1 VTGNIKP
8 LAEQSLHSVSVAGA
22 LLPGRYRCLEQA
34 LALHILLR
42 RRGVKTRVR
51 LGVQPYGFSAHAWVE
66 LGSVALGEGD
76 NTMDHIVPFPQAL
89 V

>member
-1 VTGNIKP
+1 
-8 LAEQSLHSVSVAGA
+8 
-22 LLPGRYRCLEQA
+22 LEQA

-66 LGSVALGEGD
+66 LDGVALGEGD